1 MDKKKRN
8 ALIIGAAVGAG
19 LASLAAASY
28 SVTKTLMKVALD
40 REVPKGVE
48 KGRNRLM
55 GSGEL
60 AEVLPVLEEAG
71 KKLASLEHEQV
82 TIVAPDGVL
91 LAGHYFK
98 VPNPKRIIIAM
109 HGWRSSWANDFG
121 IISKFWQDNDCNVLY
136 CEQRGQGKSGGEYM
150 GFGVLEQYDCLEWVK
165 YIDSLNENNLPIYL
179 GGVSMG
185 ASTVLFASRN
195 ELPESVKGIV
205 ADCGFNSPHGIWKYV
220 TENNLKLPYALYKAL
235 ANNIYLSKTQ
245 VDIKSVSCADALKN
259 CKVPV
264 LFIHGTDDRFV
275 PVWMTYENYKACG
288 SKKRLFVVP
297 GADHGMSYLVDKDG
311 YEREVEAFWQENDN

>member
-60 AEVLPVLEEAG
+60 AEILPVLEEAG

-185 ASTVLFASRN
+185 ASTVLFASGN
-195 ELPESVKGIV
+195 ELPKSVKGIV

>member
-1 MDKKKRN
+1 MLDKKKRN
-8 ALIIGAAVGAG
+8 ALIVGAAVGVG
-19 LASLAAASY
+19 LASLAMASY

-60 AEVLPVLEEAG
+60 AEILPILEDAGKELQSLNLEEITIT
-71 KKLASLEHEQV
+71 AS
-82 TIVAPDGVL
+82 DGVSL
-91 LAGHYFK
+91 VGHYYDC
-98 VPNPKRIIIAM
+98 PDAKRVIIAM

-121 IISKFWQDNDCNVLY
+121 IISKFWHDNGCSVLY

-150 GFGVLEQYDCLEWVK
+150 GFGVLEQFDCLEWIK
-165 YIDSLNENNLPIYL
+165 YIDERLGASLPIYL

-185 ASTVLFASRN
+185 ASAILFASGN

-245 VDIKSVSCADALKN
+245 IDIKTVSCADALKN

-264 LFIHGTDDRFV
+264 LFIHGTDDKFV
-275 PVWMTYENYKACG
+275 PVTMTYENYKACA

-311 YEREVEAFWQENDN
+311 YEAEVKAFWAEND

>member
-1 MDKKKRN
+1 MLDKKKRN
-8 ALIIGAAVGAG
+8 ALIVGAAVGVG
-19 LASLAAASY
+19 LASLAMASY

-60 AEVLPVLEEAG
+60 AEILPILEDAGKELQSLNLEEITIT
-71 KKLASLEHEQV
+71 AS
-82 TIVAPDGVL
+82 DGVSL
-91 LAGHYFK
+91 VGHYYDC
-98 VPNPKRIIIAM
+98 PDAKRVIIAM

-121 IISKFWQDNDCNVLY
+121 IISKFWHDNGCSVLY

-150 GFGVLEQYDCLEWVK
+150 GFGVLEQFDCLEWIK
-165 YIDSLNENNLPIYL
+165 YIDERLGASLPIYL

-185 ASTVLFASRN
+185 ASTILFASGN

-245 VDIKSVSCADALKN
+245 IDIKTVSCADALKN

-264 LFIHGTDDRFV
+264 LFIHGTDDKFV
-275 PVWMTYENYKACG
+275 PVTMTYENYKACA

-311 YEREVEAFWQENDN
+311 YEAEVKAFWAEND

>member
-19 LASLAAASY
+19 LASLAAVSY

-40 REVPKGVE
+40 REVPKGIE

-60 AEVLPVLEEAG
+60 AEILPVLEDAG
-71 KKLASLEHEQV
+71 KDLEALNLEQI
-82 TIVAPDGVL
+82 TITAPDGVSL
-91 LAGHYFK
+91 VGHYYDC
-98 VPNPKRIIIAM
+98 PNAKRVIIAM

-121 IISKFWQDNDCNVLY
+121 IISKFWHNNGCSVLY
-136 CEQRGQGKSGGEYM
+136 CEQRGQGNSGGEYM
-150 GFGVLEQYDCLEWVK
+150 GFGVLEQFDCLKWIE
-165 YIDSLNENNLPIYL
+165 YMDERLGGSLPIYL

-185 ASTVLFASRN
+185 ASTVLFASGN
-195 ELPESVKGIV
+195 DLPKSVKGIV

-220 TENNLKLPYALYKAL
+220 TENNLKLPYVLYKAL

-245 VDIKSVSCADALKN
+245 VDIKTVCCADALKN

-264 LFIHGTDDRFV
+264 LFIHGTDDKFV
-275 PVWMTYENYKACG
+275 PVTMTYENYKACA
-288 SKKRLFVVP
+288 SKKKLFVVP
-297 GADHGMSYLVDKDG
+297 GADHGMSYLVDREG
-311 YEREVEAFWQENDN
+311 YEAEVKAFWAENDK

>member
-1 MDKKKRN
+1 MLDKKKRN
-8 ALIIGAAVGAG
+8 ALIVGAAVGVC
-19 LASLAAASY
+19 LASLAMASY

-60 AEVLPVLEEAG
+60 AEILPILEDAGKELQSLNLEEITIT
-71 KKLASLEHEQV
+71 AS
-82 TIVAPDGVL
+82 DGVSL
-91 LAGHYFK
+91 VGHYYDF
-98 VPNPKRIIIAM
+98 PDAKRVIIAM

-121 IISKFWQDNDCNVLY
+121 IISKFWHDNGCSVLY

-150 GFGVLEQYDCLEWVK
+150 GFGVLEQFDCLEWIK
-165 YIDSLNENNLPIYL
+165 YIDERLGASLPIYL

-185 ASTVLFASRN
+185 ASTILFASGN

-245 VDIKSVSCADALKN
+245 IDIKTVSCADALKN

-264 LFIHGTDDRFV
+264 LFIHGTDDKFV
-275 PVWMTYENYKACG
+275 PVTMTYENYKACA

-311 YEREVEAFWQENDN
+311 YEAEVKAFWAEND

>member
-1 MDKKKRN
+1 MLDKKKRN
-8 ALIIGAAVGAG
+8 ALIVGAAVGVG
-19 LASLAAASY
+19 LASLAMASY

-60 AEVLPVLEEAG
+60 AEILPILEDAGKELQSLNLEEITIT
-71 KKLASLEHEQV
+71 AS
-82 TIVAPDGVL
+82 DGVSL
-91 LAGHYFK
+91 VGHYYDC
-98 VPNPKRIIIAM
+98 PDAKRVIIAM

-121 IISKFWQDNDCNVLY
+121 IISKFWHDNGCSVLY

-150 GFGVLEQYDCLEWVK
+150 GFGVLEQFDCLEWIR
-165 YIDSLNENNLPIYL
+165 YIDERLGASLPIYL

-185 ASTVLFASRN
+185 ASTILFASGN

-245 VDIKSVSCADALKN
+245 IDIKTVSCADALKN

-264 LFIHGTDDRFV
+264 LFIHGTDDKFV
-275 PVWMTYENYKACG
+275 PVTMTYENYKTCA

-311 YEREVEAFWQENDN
+311 YEAEVKAFWAEND

>member
-1 MDKKKRN
+1 MLDKKKRN
-8 ALIIGAAVGAG
+8 ALIVGAAVGVG
-19 LASLAAASY
+19 LASLAMASY

-60 AEVLPVLEEAG
+60 AEILPILEDASKELQSLNLEEITIT
-71 KKLASLEHEQV
+71 AS
-82 TIVAPDGVL
+82 DGVSL
-91 LAGHYFK
+91 VGHYYDC
-98 VPNPKRIIIAM
+98 PDAKRVIIAM

-121 IISKFWQDNDCNVLY
+121 IISKFWHDNGCSVLY

-150 GFGVLEQYDCLEWVK
+150 GFGVLEQFDCLEWIK
-165 YIDSLNENNLPIYL
+165 YIDERLGASLPIYL

-185 ASTVLFASRN
+185 ASTILFASGN

-245 VDIKSVSCADALKN
+245 IDIKTVSCADALKN

-264 LFIHGTDDRFV
+264 LFIHGTDDKFV
-275 PVWMTYENYKACG
+275 PVTMTYENYKTCA
-288 SKKRLFVVP
+288 SKKRLIVVP

-311 YEREVEAFWQENDN
+311 YEAEVKAFWAEND